1 MNIQIIYLAIYL
13 TGRLL
18 FYDMNLIIY
27 PHTRPKKRYLVKRIL
42 WGFTGILLV
51 VDLSSAMLIFFIHSL
66 MALIDSLLLPGKTQ
80 SAKLFFLLHLLI
92 GLILI
97 PLQLSFIENWLP
109 VLRNNLAEII
119 FEGLQVSTF
128 HKFTLPDIK
137 PDHFFLIITGY
148 VFTLKESTIMIRL
161 ILNRIQA
168 VPIRKNFPD
177 ETDSDEYDRG
187 KLIGNL
193 ERTFV
198 YFLVIFN
205 QIAAIAVIIA
215 LKSLA
220 RFKEMDDKNFA
231 EYFLIGSLLSL
242 FLAALPAV
250 LVRILI

>member
-18 FYDMNLIIY
+18 FYDMNLIIS
-27 PHTRPKKRYLVKRIL
+27 PHARLKKRFIIKRIL
-42 WGFTGILLV
+42 WGLTGIMLA
-51 VDLSSAMLIFFIHSL
+51 VDLSSALLIFFIHSL
-66 MALIDSLLLPGKTQ
+66 MVLIDSLLVPGKTHN
-80 SAKLFFLLHLLI
+80 AKLFFLLHLFI
-92 GLILI
+92 GLILL
-97 PLQLSFIENWLP
+97 PLQLSFMENWLP
-109 VLRNNLAEII
+109 AMPNELAAII
-119 FEGLQVSTF
+119 FEGLKGSAF

-137 PDHFFLIITGY
+137 IDYVVLILTGY
-148 VFTLKESTIMIRL
+148 VFTIKESTILIRL

-168 VPIRKNFPD
+168 VPTQKNFPD
-177 ETDSDEYDRG
+177 ETDADEYDRG

-193 ERTFV
+193 ERTFI
-198 YFLVIFN
+198 YFLIIFD

-250 LVRILI
+250 LVLLLI

>member
-27 PHTRPKKRYLVKRIL
+27 PHARLKKRFIIKRIL
-42 WGFTGILLV
+42 WGMTAIILA
-51 VDLSSAMLIFFIHSL
+51 VDLSSAMLIFIIHSL
-66 MALIDSLLLPGKTQ
+66 MVLIDSLLLPGKTHN
-80 SAKLFFLLHLLI
+80 AKLFLLLHLFI
-92 GLILI
+92 GLILF
-97 PLQLSFIENWLP
+97 PLQLSFMENWLP
-109 VLRNNLAEII
+109 AMPNKMAEII
-119 FEGLQVSTF
+119 FEGLKGSAF
-128 HKFTLPDIK
+128 HKFTLPDINI
-137 PDHFFLIITGY
+137 DQLLLILTGY
-148 VFTLKESTIMIRL
+148 VFTLKESTILIRL

-168 VPIRKNFPD
+168 VPTQKNFPD
-177 ETDSDEYDRG
+177 ETDTDEYDRG

-193 ERTFV
+193 ERTFI
-198 YFLVIFN
+198 YFLIIFD

-250 LVRILI
+250 LVLLLF